1 MILRLP
7 PKTYQES
14 SHTID
19 KLWNSSQKSFL
30 HFWVDGAT
38 THTCNQNFLE
48 QSKSFILAN
57 TFNNFLCA
65 VKDFTEGKAFHQSM
79 LWRLLLEDYGWKEFS
94 KKERNCHNEE
104 PSSFSRTTIY
114 ELTKEGITTP
124 LLELG
129 HTFPRSSKLMISA
142 QIPLLCERFTTVAT
156 NSLAIAS

>member
-65 VKDFTEGKAFHQSM
+65 CV
-79 LWRLLLEDYGWKEFS
+79 RLKISWKEKLSISQCYEGFYS
-94 KKERNCHNEE
+94 KIMVEKNFQII
-104 PSSFSRTTIY
+104 SG
-114 ELTKEGITTP
+114 K
-124 LLELG
+124 G
-129 HTFPRSSKLMISA
+129 HA
-142 QIPLLCERFTTVAT
+142 
-156 NSLAIAS
+156 